1 MKVCRQDQAVVLSRR
16 CHGALYALM
25 FLLLM
30 GVGVSTSSSQTY
42 DPLSS
47 ESADTAGSDE
57 SKAQVATPPEVR
69 EVLGD
74 AQLQGQERFRW
85 FGFSVYD
92 IRLWVKAPLN
102 IEAWAGRL
110 FALELTYARSLEGQ
124 AIAEKSLEEMQ
135 AQESIDAQRQA
146 SWLSFM
152 QSAFPNVEEGDRLT
166 GIYRPD
172 GGAAFYFNGRE
183 TASTDDADFAR
194 LFFGIWLS
202 PDTSEPALRRALFG
216 MKE

>member
-1 MKVCRQDQAVVLSRR
+1 MKSRRQDQAVVASRR

-42 DPLSS
+42 DPLSAQ
-47 ESADTAGSDE
+47 SADAAGSDE

-102 IEAWAGRL
+102 IEAWAGRP
-110 FALELTYARSLEGQ
+110 FALELTYARSLKGQ

-172 GGAAFYFNGRE
+172 SGAEFYFNGRE

-202 PDTSEPALRRALFG
+202 SDTSEPALRRALFG

>member
-1 MKVCRQDQAVVLSRR
+1 MKARRKGQAVVTSRR
-16 CHGALYALM
+16 CHGVLYALM
-25 FLLLM
+25 FLLFM
-30 GVGVSTSSSQTY
+30 GVGISTSSSQTY

-47 ESADTAGSDE
+47 QSDDAAGSDE
-57 SKAQVATPPEVR
+57 SKTQVVTPPEVR

-74 AQLQGQERFRW
+74 ARLQGQERFRW

-92 IRLWVKAPLN
+92 IRLWVKAPLST
-102 IEAWAGRL
+102 EAWVGRP

-135 AQESIDAQRQA
+135 AQETIDAQRQA

-152 QSAFPNVEEGDRLT
+152 QSAFPNVEDGDRLT

-202 PDTSEPALRRALFG
+202 SDTSEPALRRALFG

>member
-1 MKVCRQDQAVVLSRR
+1 MKAPRKGQAILTSRR

-25 FLLLM
+25 FLLFM
-30 GVGVSTSSSQTY
+30 GVGVSTSWSQTY
-42 DPLSS
+42 DPLAVQSV
-47 ESADTAGSDE
+47 DTAGSDE
-57 SKAQVATPPEVR
+57 SKAQAVAPAEVR

-74 AQLQGQERFRW
+74 ARLQGQERFRW

-92 IRLWVKAPLN
+92 IRLWVKAPLST
-102 IEAWAGRL
+102 EAWVSRP

-135 AQESIDAQRQA
+135 AQETIDAQRQA

-202 PDTSEPALRRALFG
+202 SDTSEPALRRALFG